1 MMMVGMVIIMM
12 MMMMM
17 MMVMMMII
25 MVMISSVLPA
35 TVFPTVAKTRFQIQ
49 TKLASRLDIIIIILI
64 IIVIVDI
71 SSIIVIIVHT
81 IIIIVIVL
89 CTIVTIAKELFAAQN
104 MLLVKRSQT
113 HQMCWSY
120 WLEMMHPCHHQLSFP
135 NWSKIGNLN
144 KCTGDSLWE
153 VENKNEENDFEIE
166 LWNLV

>member
-1 MMMVGMVIIMM
+1 MTMTI
-12 MMMMM
+12 
-17 MMVMMMII
+17 II

-49 TKLASRLDIIIIILI
+49 TKLASRLDIIIILI
-64 IIVIVDI
+64 ILIVIVIMDI
-71 SSIIVIIVHT
+71 SSTIVIIVHT
-81 IIIIVIVL
+81 IIIIIVL

-144 KCTGDSLWE
+144 KCTGNSLWDRGG
-153 VENKNEENDFEIE
+153 KPKTRKTLNEENDFEIE

>member
-1 MMMVGMVIIMM
+1 MMMIGMVIIMM
-12 MMMMM
+12 MMTTMTI
-17 MMVMMMII
+17 II

-49 TKLASRLDIIIIILI
+49 TKLASRLDIIIILIILI
-64 IIVIVDI
+64 VIVIMDISCIIVIV
-71 SSIIVIIVHT
+71 VHT
-81 IIIIVIVL
+81 IIILVIVL

-153 VENKNEENDFEIE
+153 VENKKRWTKKTI
-166 LWNLV
+166 LK